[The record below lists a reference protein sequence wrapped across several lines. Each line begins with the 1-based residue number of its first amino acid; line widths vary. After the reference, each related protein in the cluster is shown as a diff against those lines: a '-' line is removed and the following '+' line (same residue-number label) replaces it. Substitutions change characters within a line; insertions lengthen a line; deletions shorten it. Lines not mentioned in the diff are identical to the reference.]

1 MKKFFATVLAL
12 CMSLC
17 IFAVPSSAEKHVRSD
32 DGAVVVCNCQSK
44 NKTRARKQSSLLRV
58 IGESIKW
65 AGIVVASAGGLGYI
79 CCLGAEALRYAFGNV
94 RENNVIIISRRTYNR
109 HNMHN
114 MREAIKVFDRILST
128 VDNVQRA
135 AAHEQ
140 NYSDD

>member
-44 NKTRARKQSSLLRV
+44 NKTRARKQPSLLRV

-94 RENNVIIISRRTYNR
+94 RENDGNIFIRAYNR
-109 HNMHN
+109 LD
-114 MREAIKVFDRILST
+114 MRVAIEVCDHILST
-128 VDNVQRA
+128 AVNALRA

-140 NYSDD
+140 NCGDD

>member
-65 AGIVVASAGGLGYI
+65 AGIDSSGL
-79 CCLGAEALRYAFGNV
+79 RRRFG
-94 RENNVIIISRRTYNR
+94 IHMLPRR
-109 HNMHN
+109 
-114 MREAIKVFDRILST
+114 
-128 VDNVQRA
+128 
-135 AAHEQ
+135 
-140 NYSDD
+140 

>member
-44 NKTRARKQSSLLRV
+44 NKTRARKQPSLLRV
-58 IGESIKW
+58 IGEGIKW
-65 AGIVVASAGGLGYI
+65 VSIVVASAAGFGYA
-79 CCLGAEALRYAFGNV
+79 CCLGVEGINYLSGNV
-94 RENNVIIISRRTYNR
+94 RENDGNIFRRAYNR
-109 HNMHN
+109 LD
-114 MREAIKVFDRILST
+114 MRVAIEVCDHILST
-128 VDNVQRA
+128 AVNAQRA

-140 NYSDD
+140 NYGDD

>member
-44 NKTRARKQSSLLRV
+44 NKTRARKQPSLLRV

-94 RENNVIIISRRTYNR
+94 RENNGIIIFRRTYNR

-114 MREAIKVFDRILST
+114 MREAIEVFDRILST

-135 AAHEQ
+135 AAHERDYG
-140 NYSDD
+140 ND